1 MQGGRGARRLPR
13 LGWCSRCA
21 RSACW
26 RARVA
31 VSARSVL
38 STHGRRGGSAASSG
52 ARKPDA
58 GRSSA
63 TRLCGVCGGQA
74 GWATP
79 GGADAPQS
87 EHTHTLRGRGGQRT
101 RSQCRSLT
109 AARGCQHSGGDH
121 AGWRGGTGGAWQA
134 HMTRGRCAVDVRWR
148 VRLEGSGTPQVL
160 HLRSGWS
167 ALIVRWRSTLV

>member
-1 MQGGRGARRLPR
+1 MHGDHSADDSALPDTRETQHALLHSHDSELGGCVRAGRERRPSVASARVVQPLR
-13 LGWCSRCA
+13 A
-21 RSACW
+21 IAACW

-87 EHTHTLRGRGGQRT
+87 EHTHTRYE
-101 RSQCRSLT
+101 
-109 AARGCQHSGGDH
+109 
-121 AGWRGGTGGAWQA
+121 
-134 HMTRGRCAVDVRWR
+134 VV
-148 VRLEGSGTPQVL
+148 VVNKLEV
-160 HLRSGWS
+160 HVE
-167 ALIVRWRSTLV
+167 A